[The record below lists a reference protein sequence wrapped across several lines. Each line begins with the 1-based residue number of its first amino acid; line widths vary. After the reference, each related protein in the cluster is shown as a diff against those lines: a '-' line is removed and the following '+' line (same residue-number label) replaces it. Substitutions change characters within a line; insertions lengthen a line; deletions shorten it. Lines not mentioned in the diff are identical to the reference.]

1 MSIERYAIIGD
12 IHANWDALEA
22 VLADAESRGVT
33 DYVCVGD
40 IVGYNADPV
49 RCLEKIQSLDC
60 VTVKGNHDHYCSNDM
75 HLHDF
80 HPDAGSVV
88 AWTRDQLSAEQMQYL
103 RDLPLVSRFAGV
115 TVVHSTLDM
124 PDKWGYV
131 FDPLEADAHFSYQTT
146 PCCVYGHT
154 HVPVVFERQH
164 TVVRHAFTRVKV
176 TLGRRYFINVG
187 SVGQP
192 RDRDP
197 RAAYTIY
204 EPKARTFELVRVTYD
219 IARTQA
225 RIREAKLPD
234 RLAQRLSLGK

>member
-1 MSIERYAIIGD
+1 MNIERYAIIGD

-22 VLADAESRGVT
+22 VLAHAEARKVT
-33 DYVCVGD
+33 SYVCVGD

-49 RCLEKIQSLDC
+49 KCLEKIQELKC
-60 VTVKGNHDHYCSNDM
+60 IVVKGNHDHYCSNDSS
-75 HLHDF
+75 LHDF
-80 HPDAGSVV
+80 HPDAGQVV
-88 AWTRDQLSAEQMQYL
+88 AWTREQLSDEQTKYL
-103 RDLPLVSRFAGV
+103 RNLPMVERFAGV

-124 PDKWGYV
+124 PGRWGYV

-154 HVPVVFERQH
+154 HVPIVFERQSQIE
-164 TVVRHAFTRVKV
+164 RHSFSRVKV
-176 TLGRRYFINVG
+176 TLGRRYLINVG

-204 EPKARTFELVRVTYD
+204 EPGTRTFELCRVEYD

-225 RIREAKLPD
+225 RIREAHLPD